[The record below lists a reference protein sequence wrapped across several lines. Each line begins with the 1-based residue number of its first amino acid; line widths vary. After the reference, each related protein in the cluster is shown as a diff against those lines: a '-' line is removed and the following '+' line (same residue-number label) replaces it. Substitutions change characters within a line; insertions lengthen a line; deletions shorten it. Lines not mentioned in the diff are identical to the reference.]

1 MSDFQILF
9 HIVVVHFT
17 FFRVVIQL
25 FQNYYVLLWISIGS
39 DFQGVYS
46 IIKVLLMFNLIEP
59 QVF

>member
-9 HIVVVHFT
+9 HIVVVYFT